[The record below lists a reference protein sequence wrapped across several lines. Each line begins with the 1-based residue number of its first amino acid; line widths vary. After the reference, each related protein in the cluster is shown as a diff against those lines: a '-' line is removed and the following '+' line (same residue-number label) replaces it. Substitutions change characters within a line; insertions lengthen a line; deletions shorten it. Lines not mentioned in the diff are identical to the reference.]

1 MSLPVP
7 IFGEVRA
14 VLAGKAGSQRKAPLR
29 ILNCHARSINAP
41 ELPIGA
47 KSRHIALGRA
57 KTANRATQTARTKL
71 LSRPHWLGQIGRKRR
86 SAAAQA
92 MAFDLGGV

>member
-47 KSRHIALGRA
+47 KSRHIALGRV
-57 KTANRATQTARTKL
+57 KTANRDADRADQTPITAPLARPN
-71 LSRPHWLGQIGRKRR
+71 R
-86 SAAAQA
+86 AQEA
-92 MAFDLGGV
+92 V